1 MIRVVKTLTPPD
13 QLSKQSQNRR
23 SQRRFSQAHSRCKPS
38 NFGWQQMQQ
47 ANLLRPE
54 TQTTLAPTRVA
65 IIAGLMVIKIQS
77 DKTISISSCRAQ
89 AGWLADSRL
98 DARLQLFLQ
107 GSALRPPRVSP
118 LLLLQSHQLI
128 LRFVFSTSNK
138 VGSHHVGHRGRVS
151 QSRPFHRLQLNRY
164 S

>member
-13 QLSKQSQNRR
+13 QLSKQSRNRR

-47 ANLLRPE
+47 ANLLHQE
-54 TQTTLAPTRVA
+54 TQTTPAPTRVA

-89 AGWLADSRL
+89 AGRSVAAVSAGLSAQTPQGLPAAAAPIPSAHPALCLFHQQQSRL
-98 DARLQLFLQ
+98 APCRT
-107 GSALRPPRVSP
+107 PR
-118 LLLLQSHQLI
+118 
-128 LRFVFSTSNK
+128 TCK
-138 VGSHHVGHRGRVS
+138 
-151 QSRPFHRLQLNRY
+151 
-164 S
+164 